1 MCDCG
6 CNTCETKS
14 TLMLNESLAPRDI
27 LSEGLKYHMDANKPL
42 TEHLYRA
49 GSDNYFNLWA
59 EARSLYSREILE
71 ITHEDD
77 LAVLTET
84 DLGHYGLLEQT
95 STVSKRR
102 AGAELKQKLKGVRS
116 DGFGKYDATVYG
128 LDSDGKRVELKS
140 LNDLN
145 KFDKFELAE
154 NKKVPLDFPIELNEQ
169 MDLEDEL
176 ANMEFG
182 MDYDQL
188 GDNEKEWVRDE
199 IDNMNEEL
207 TIAGKKVKTIHKNDS
222 NNPEDHEIE
231 YEDGTKEPYLKH
243 VIKEAFSGFLRN
255 PEDPDS
261 EKFEP
266 TGPVAEFREDL
277 RALFGK
283 FKGDLKNPEFIKG
296 VAQIMVNWK
305 SLLRSQLDENKKLT
319 YNDFVQMVKD
329 DMMAGASPDEKP
341 SEEQVKKKA
350 KAYYN
355 DYLQGASV
363 DSLFEAKKKA
373 KKNNKKLNKP
383 MRDSSGGKAY
393 KVYVKD
399 PKTKKIKT
407 VRFGSGGLRAK
418 INDKKARNAFA
429 KRHKCSTKKD
439 KTKAGYWSC
448 RLPRYAK
455 LLGLKSNFGGFW

>member
-49 GSDNYFNLWA
+49 GSNNYFNLWA
-59 EARSLYSREILE
+59 EARSLYSRNILE

-84 DLGHYGLLEQT
+84 DLGHFGLYE
-95 STVSKRR
+95 TVNFEGEEYDIISKD
-102 AGAELKQKLKGVRS
+102 GDWVYLRS
-116 DGFGKYDATVYG
+116 IYDTQVG
-128 LDSDGKRVELKS
+128 RKEIKVKEKDITINET
-140 LNDLN
+140 
-145 KFDKFELAE
+145 
-154 NKKVPLDFPIELNEQ
+154 KVPLDFPIEINEI
-169 MDLEDEL
+169 EDE
-176 ANMEFG
+176 NF
-182 MDYDQL
+182 
-188 GDNEKEWVRDE
+188 
-199 IDNMNEEL
+199 
-207 TIAGKKVKTIHKNDS
+207 VKG
-222 NNPEDHEIE
+222 IE
-231 YEDGTKEPYLKH
+231 
-243 VIKEAFSGFLRN
+243 
-255 PEDPDS
+255 
-261 EKFEP
+261 
-266 TGPVAEFREDL
+266 
-277 RALFGK
+277 
-283 FKGDLKNPEFIKG
+283 
-296 VAQIMVNWK
+296 
-305 SLLRSQLDENKKLT
+305 LLRSTLSKEGGAAGLEPLVKALSGLGFSKDEVVDLIKK
-319 YNDFVQMVKD
+319 NINIKQHRD
-329 DMMAGASPDEKP
+329 G
-341 SEEQVKKKA
+341 
-350 KAYYN
+350 
-355 DYLQGASV
+355 DYIL
-363 DSLFEAKKKA
+363 LPLEEAKKKPN
-373 KKNNKKLNKP
+373 KNNKKLNKP